1 MDEPNQ
7 IEIADWRSGN
17 RVHVFYWE
25 LPSPVYA
32 QDEEHGRMT
41 MRRSYRDHC
50 ESDLCLGYH
59 TVQQKRLIKER
70 TRSHISNVPHTVTP
84 YLILTLKFLIVL
96 AIDSIVVERNI
107 GVVGIVSLLAGVAIK
122 SSSTATTPT
131 PATTS
136 TAAIFATVRTAGR
149 EEIGKGLFLSHT
161 LPFVVKI
168 RKGYTEIKWIDL
180 YIRCAMPGEW

>member
-122 SSSTATTPT
+122 SSSTATTPD
-131 PATTS
+131 PCYY
-136 TAAIFATVRTAGR
+136 FHGRDFCHRTDCRTRGNRQRIVFESYVAVCC
-149 EEIGKGLFLSHT
+149 EDTEGL
-161 LPFVVKI
+161 
-168 RKGYTEIKWIDL
+168 Y
-180 YIRCAMPGEW
+180 